1 MLQFCMESP
10 GGASGVCLSLMSL
23 GLLSVFMSIPKQVVV
38 VDSNLVDSDV
48 VKSLVALEEEDEDD
62 DEGEDC
68 DGKKKLEVKSHQA
81 SHTNYLM
88 MRGYFFPG
96 IVKIRNLNTLDNI
109 VVESCIM
116 KLQLRSTPAHQLF
129 NTEDFPPL
137 DLSKCGPSLLPS
149 VLSSSTRSSSS
160 SPHSVKECE
169 RRLVE
174 QRGYTPQD
182 VKACAQL
189 RRSLEASKESG
200 LGVQDLYETHAQLQ
214 EAQGGRSRSLQR
226 YLKELQEEGQVVKVG
241 GLGPRWVLMQHS
253 EPWLLTVK
261 QPSKKWH
268 ESRLN
273 SNRIPFLEKNHNI
286 PFMRMRT
293 RREVREEEEEPP
305 AKRSAVEK
313 QGGEDVAG
321 SSSDATGEKPTEEE
335 ELERKK
341 ERTGEGSGEKLVNLE
356 EEGGE
361 VVQSE
366 EEREQEKGKEEL
378 DSEEKKDGAESMEE
392 EESSPSTSP
401 AAADKEEN
409 VSFISRP
416 WRMVDGNLNRQV
428 CKGMLEAIL
437 YHVMYRP
444 GLTQEALVEHY
455 KDVLQPMAVLDL
467 LQALTDSGCVMR
479 KTLVRAAKPS
489 LFARAVKTSRET
501 KAMVE
506 EPDCVFYEP
515 TISCCL
521 RLGQMLPNERH
532 WNSCMP

>member
-1 MLQFCMESP
+1 MSDMLQFCMESP

-48 VKSLVALEEEDEDD
+48 VKSLVALEEEDED
-62 DEGEDC
+62 EGDC

-160 SPHSVKECE
+160 SPISSPHSVKECE

-189 RRSLEASKESG
+189 RRSLEAAKESG

-335 ELERKK
+335 EL
-341 ERTGEGSGEKLVNLE
+341 
-356 EEGGE
+356 
-361 VVQSE
+361 
-366 EEREQEKGKEEL
+366 
-378 DSEEKKDGAESMEE
+378 DSEEKKDNGAGSMEE

-401 AAADKEEN
+401 TGVDKEEN

-444 GLTQEALVEHY
+444 GLTQQALVEHY

-501 KAMVE
+501 KAMME